1 MDLVWTWSLLST
13 DIQPFICSKI
23 VNIGNNG
30 KGTCDAGSGTHCWQ
44 RKNGTLKNNCIL
56 SVVSDIWL
64 KPILGCGSTI
74 ESQLSIALTLHENPD
89 DKCTHTPSP
98 EGVPAKRS

>member
-1 MDLVWTWSLLST
+1 MGDFFMETSPQLQFRGNYV
-13 DIQPFICSKI
+13 IGN
-23 VNIGNNG
+23 VGNNG
-30 KGTCDAGSGTHCWQ
+30 KGNLRRRFGY
-44 RKNGTLKNNCIL
+44 TLLAISTLIIGNNI

-89 DKCTHTPSP
+89 DKCTHTLSP
-98 EGVPAKRS
+98 IGVPAKRS